1 MDEQP
6 TKDTAMLTVM
16 ALIRA
21 LHDHGIL
28 AAQATADV
36 MDRRAISA
44 ALRGKEGIDE
54 QLVQR
59 LAVAL
64 QGWAD
69 IAQQQHPFVPKGQ
82 GTPPRS

>member
-1 MDEQP
+1 MDGQP

-21 LHDHGIL
+21 LHDQGIL
-28 AAQATADV
+28 PAQATADV

-44 ALRGKEGIDE
+44 ALRGKESIDE
-54 QLVQR
+54 QHIRR

-64 QGWAD
+64 QE
-69 IAQQQHPFVPKGQ
+69 
-82 GTPPRS
+82 